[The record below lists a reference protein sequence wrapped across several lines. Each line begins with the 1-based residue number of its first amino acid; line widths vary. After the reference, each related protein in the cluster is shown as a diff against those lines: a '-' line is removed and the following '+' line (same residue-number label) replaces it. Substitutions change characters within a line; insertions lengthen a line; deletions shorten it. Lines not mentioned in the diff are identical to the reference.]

1 MDTQASGMFHNNSQI
16 RVCFY
21 ILTYYERISFQRT
34 MSRLSDDFYPLCP
47 HAKSIFAYGFDWIYV
62 HCAYVV
68 HFCLLIYYY
77 QFTHYEMPYHY
88 THLICHTKRI
98 VIRTYIL
105 LFTDPIGCILA

>member
-1 MDTQASGMFHNNSQI
+1 MFHNNSQI

-62 HCAYVV
+62 HCAYGMQKTLSVIDTTESKMIYPICQML
-68 HFCLLIYYY
+68 FSLL
-77 QFTHYEMPYHY
+77 
-88 THLICHTKRI
+88 
-98 VIRTYIL
+98 
-105 LFTDPIGCILA
+105 